1 MNFRDLVTRKTAEIN
16 NSPGNGNLR
25 ESVLDLTVSAQLDA

>member
-16 NSPGNGNLR
+16 KSPGNGNLR
-25 ESVLDLTVSAQLDA
+25 ESVLDLTVSAQPDV